1 MKENNLIKTIVI
13 GHKNPDTDSVAAAVA
28 LAELRRQKGFK
39 NIMPACAGL
48 PGARTEYLFNRFNIQ
63 LPKTLSTIK
72 PTVNDIINS
81 NFNSISMGK
90 SLMSAMNKLGEEHL
104 QRIAVVDENNK
115 FFGML
120 SLLQLLNSFINIDEK
135 SHDFTNRHVRS
146 SVKLISEVLEA
157 EKINVSDEEEI
168 IDFSIYVA
176 AMNIESFDEHI
187 PRDKPEEL
195 AIVVGDRTDVHLK
208 AINLKTRLIIVT
220 GDKDF
225 DELLLDAA
233 KARGVSILKTPFD
246 SATVIRRLKFSSPVE
261 TFGVKRIEDPF
272 KKDDNISDI
281 RRRVMANIEDLF
293 PVVNDYG
300 QLIGTFMK
308 KDFELQS
315 PVQLIL
321 VDHNEVGHGIEGITE
336 VPVIE
341 IVDHHRLGLP
351 ATDEPI
357 KINCDVVGSS
367 CTLITEMFI
376 HEKGD
381 LSPEI
386 AGILMGGIVTD
397 TLMLRSPTTTA
408 RDELALNYLAQIADT
423 DPQKLTEEIFNVG
436 SLIAK
441 TKSREVITAD
451 KKDFEIEGLK
461 FAIAQVEEVSF
472 EQFFKKESS
481 LLKECKNLR
490 TKNNLDFFVLL
501 VTHIVKEKSLMII
514 VGDKDIIKNLP
525 YQKLKNNLYN
535 LPNVLSRKKQLLPQ
549 LINVIKKIKRQ

>member
-28 LAELRRQKGFK
+28 LAELRSQKGFK

-48 PGARTEYLFNRFNIQ
+48 PGVRTEYLFNKFNVP

-72 PTVNDIINS
+72 PTVNDIIS
-81 NFNSISMGK
+81 HSFSSIPKGK

-104 QRIAVVDENNK
+104 QRLAVVDENNN

-120 SLLQLLNSFINIDEK
+120 SLLQVLNGFIDIDEK
-135 SHDFTNRHVRS
+135 NHDFTNRHVRS

-157 EKINVSDEEEI
+157 EKINVAKEEEI

-176 AMNIESFDEHI
+176 AMNIESFDDHI

-233 KARGVSILKTPFD
+233 KARGVSILRTPFD

-261 TFGVKRIEDPF
+261 TFGVKKIEDPF

-281 RRRVMANIEDLF
+281 RRRVMANVEDLF

-321 VDHNEVGHGIEGITE
+321 VDHNEVGHGIEGMTE

-341 IVDHHRLGLP
+341 IVDHHRLGMP

-381 LSPEI
+381 LSSEI

-408 RDELALNYLAQIADT
+408 RDELALNYLAQIAKV
-423 DPQKLTEEIFNVG
+423 DPQTLTEEIFNIG

-441 TKSREVITAD
+441 TKPVEVITAD
-451 KKDFEIEGLK
+451 KKDFEVENFK

-472 EQFFKKESS
+472 EQFYKKENA
-481 LLKECKNLR
+481 LLKECSNLQ
-490 TKNNLDFFVLL
+490 KDNNLDFFILL

-535 LPNVLSRKKQLLPQ
+535 LPNILSRKKQLLPQ
-549 LINVIKKIKRQ
+549 LINVIKKVQG